1 MTTIADAN
9 GNQTLVTYR
18 TTTLT
23 DLQISAIQESS
34 YDTIYTYDGDG
45 RPLTT
50 TLSNGKIV
58 TNTYDAIGRLTQKRI
73 GLTSNYDTSLTYL
86 AGANGSQTA
95 LLATYRNGSDSAYSY
110 TYDENGNILTITQGT
125 AITYYQY
132 DAANQ
137 LIREDNASLNQS
149 WTYSYDSWGNLQS
162 KSRYAYVANGGTL
175 GSCLET
181 LSYTYGNSTWAD
193 QLTSY
198 NGQFIAYDAMGNP
211 TSYLGKTLSWEG
223 KQLTGITATG
233 QSVSYAY
240 DENGLRTQKTVDG
253 TTTNYYYNGSVLIG
267 MVTGSGASAIVQRFS
282 YDSSGS
288 VVSVDYSS
296 NNGSAFTTYYYLRN
310 GRGDVVKLIDSTGT
324 TKVQYTYDSWGK
336 LIATTGTLSNTVGLN
351 NPFRY
356 RGYVYDTET
365 GWYYLQS
372 RYYDPGVS
380 RFISSDVL
388 LSTGQGVLGH
398 NSYAYCL
405 NNPANMSD
413 SCGSRPNFC
422 VSMTDGGGGSS
433 SSTSEP
439 TPTPTPTPYPGP
451 GPEHK
456 VFSSRGVNLNK
467 VDIRIIERLIA
478 MADAYG
484 VDRILFTSGY
494 RTHSKQKTLYDTYMQ
509 DPEHN
514 NLALAPYTSWHEYG
528 GAVDID
534 CPILEGLTNEDFAK
548 FGLSRPWYDP
558 NNSKLNETW
567 HIQLLENS
575 SQSTNNYDGNTY
587 YSGITTW
594 G

>member
-1 MTTIADAN
+1 MPAAVTAVYGTSVLITSDLPTCSDTSYYCSSWNTLAN
-9 GNQTLVTYR
+9 GNGTTYEAGDSLVLTADVTLYAQWSQSAGISTPGGSSVVMSAATPTPQAQVSEQEADNNAGQGDDAER
-18 TTTLT
+18 N
-23 DLQISAIQESS
+23 DDVLQNR
-34 YDTIYTYDGDG
+34 DGD
-45 RPLTT
+45 PVYPET
-50 TLSNGKIV
+50 V
-58 TNTYDAIGRLTQKRI
+58 YEYEYTNTAWQ
-73 GLTSNYDTSLTYL
+73 
-86 AGANGSQTA
+86 
-95 LLATYRNGSDSAYSY
+95 
-110 TYDENGNILTITQGT
+110 
-125 AITYYQY
+125 
-132 DAANQ
+132 
-137 LIREDNASLNQS
+137 
-149 WTYSYDSWGNLQS
+149 
-162 KSRYAYVANGGTL
+162 
-175 GSCLET
+175 
-181 LSYTYGNSTWAD
+181 D
-193 QLTSY
+193 QLTAIKTYTVDAS
-198 NGQFIAYDAMGNP
+198 GVQTLSDTQSFAYDAMGNP
-211 TSYLGKTLSWEG
+211 TSYLGKTLTWEG
-223 KQLTGITATG
+223 KQLTGVSAAG
-233 QSVSYAY
+233 QSISYAY
-240 DENGLRTQKTVDG
+240 DENGLRTQKTVNG

-288 VVSVDYSS
+288 VVSVDYSTD
-296 NNGSAFTTYYYLRN
+296 NGSSFTTYYYLRN
-310 GRGDVVKLIDSTGT
+310 GQGDVVKLIDGSGNTV
-324 TKVQYTYDSWGK
+324 VQYTYDSWGK
-336 LIATTGTLSNTVGLN
+336 QTSCTGTLATTLGTNQ
-351 NPFRY
+351 PFRY